1 MGLWSNGELFARR
14 LRSPVMFRQHA
25 ATSTPPRLLDPIDR
39 FSEILFGLIMVL
51 TFTGSISAA
60 ESGRE
65 EIRTMLFAS
74 IGCNLA
80 WGLVDAVMY
89 LFESI
94 AERGRGIVSLR
105 KLREAKDPQAA
116 HAVIRD
122 AVPPLIGR
130 VLQEPELE
138 AMRGR
143 LSELNDLP
151 QTPGATKDDFRAAFG
166 VFLLVFLSTFPV
178 VIPFL
183 LMHDAATALRFSHG
197 IAIGMLF
204 LVGWKIGAHTGH
216 SPWRVGATM
225 VVIGTALAAGTMAL
239 GG

>member
-1 MGLWSNGELFARR
+1 MNTTSRR
-14 LRSPVMFRQHA
+14 VLSPLERM
-25 ATSTPPRLLDPIDR
+25 
-39 FSEILFGLIMVL
+39 SEILFGLIMVM
-51 TFTGSISAA
+51 TFTGSISVA
-60 ESGRE
+60 EHGRG
-65 EIRTMLFAS
+65 EIRNVLISAL
-74 IGCNLA
+74 GCNLA
-80 WGLVDAVMY
+80 WGVVDAGMY
-89 LFESI
+89 LMGRFTERARDLIMLTAIHATNDRKEAHRLLDEVLPPIISRQAD
-94 AERGRGIVSLR
+94 AEDLDRMHSWLR
-105 KLREAKDPQAA
+105 ARP
-116 HAVIRD
+116 
-122 AVPPLIGR
+122 VPPGNVTFTHMDWIGA
-130 VLQEPELE
+130 L
-138 AMRGR
+138 A
-143 LSELNDLP
+143 
-151 QTPGATKDDFRAAFG
+151 

>member
-1 MGLWSNGELFARR
+1 MNTTSRR
-14 LRSPVMFRQHA
+14 VLSPLERM
-25 ATSTPPRLLDPIDR
+25 
-39 FSEILFGLIMVL
+39 SEILFGLIMVM
-51 TFTGSISAA
+51 TFTGSISVA
-60 ESGRE
+60 EHGRG
-65 EIRTMLFAS
+65 EIRNVLISAL
-74 IGCNLA
+74 GCNLA
-80 WGLVDAVMY
+80 WGVVDAGMY
-89 LFESI
+89 LMGRFTERARDLIMLTAIHATNDRKEAHRLLDEVLPSI
-94 AERGRGIVSLR
+94 ISRQADAEDLDRMHSWLR
-105 KLREAKDPQAA
+105 ARP
-116 HAVIRD
+116 
-122 AVPPLIGR
+122 VPPGNVTFTHMDWIGA
-130 VLQEPELE
+130 L
-138 AMRGR
+138 A
-143 LSELNDLP
+143 
-151 QTPGATKDDFRAAFG
+151 